1 MGSIARY
8 ISRSTLTAFLVVL
21 LSLTAIIWVT
31 QALRDL
37 DLMTNRGQSIAVFLG
52 ITSLLL
58 PMLMMLIAPIALFV
72 ALAYILNKLSTDSE
86 VIVFNASGMS
96 PGQLFRA
103 FLPVVLM
110 VSVMVAVFG
119 AYLAPKGLRTLRE
132 WVSSVNASVVSTLVQ
147 PGRFVTIIS
156 NVTINIAARDSN
168 GQLRGVFI
176 DDRRD
181 PNDRNTIIAARGDL
195 LENQQGTF
203 LVLQNGTAQRQQ
215 AGRDPNVV
223 TFERYAIDLAQFS
236 RATSNVSYSMH
247 ARYLWQLFAPE
258 PRDASSPQKRAEI
271 RAEIFDRLMAPL
283 YPLVFAV
290 IAFAYLGAPRTTRE
304 SRTSAMA
311 GAVGG
316 ILLVRL
322 VGFTSTIVGVNYPA
336 FLSVQFIVAGIA
348 TIGGLY
354 AIRRGVGIEPPDFV
368 KGWLNS
374 LSARISRHTAAG

>member
-8 ISRSTLTAFLVVL
+8 IFRSTATAFLVVL

-31 QALRDL
+31 QALRDI
-37 DLMTNRGQSIAVFLG
+37 DLMTSRGQSIAVFLG

-58 PMLMMLIAPIALFV
+58 PMLMMIIAPIALFV

-96 PGQLFRA
+96 PWQLFRA
-103 FLPVVLM
+103 FLPVVLL
-110 VSVMVAVFG
+110 VSLLVGVLG
-119 AYLAPKGLRTLRE
+119 AYLAPEGLRTLRE

-147 PGRFVTIIS
+147 PGRFVTIIG
-156 NVTINIAARDSN
+156 NVTINIASRDAN
-168 GQLRGVFI
+168 GQLHGVFI

-181 PNDRNTIIAARGDL
+181 PNDRNTVIAEHGDL
-195 LENQQGTF
+195 LEKQQGTF

-247 ARYLWQLFAPE
+247 ARYLWQLLDPD
-258 PRDASSPQKRAEI
+258 PRDANSPQKRAEI

-283 YPLVFAV
+283 YPIVFAI

-304 SRTSAMA
+304 SRASAIA
-311 GAVGG
+311 GAIGG

-322 VGFTSTIVGVNYPA
+322 VGFASTVVGVNYPI
-336 FLSVQFIVAGIA
+336 FLSVQFIVAGLAIA
-348 TIGGLY
+348 GGLY
-354 AIRRGVGIEPPDFV
+354 VIRRGTGIEPPAFIKDR
-368 KGWLNS
+368 LNA
-374 LSARISRHTAAG
+374 LSERISRRFAAG

>member
-1 MGSIARY
+1 
-8 ISRSTLTAFLVVL
+8 
-21 LSLTAIIWVT
+21 
-31 QALRDL
+31 
-37 DLMTNRGQSIAVFLG
+37 
-52 ITSLLL
+52 
-58 PMLMMLIAPIALFV
+58 
-72 ALAYILNKLSTDSE
+72 
-86 VIVFNASGMS
+86 
-96 PGQLFRA
+96 
-103 FLPVVLM
+103 
-110 VSVMVAVFG
+110 
-119 AYLAPKGLRTLRE
+119 
-132 WVSSVNASVVSTLVQ
+132 
-147 PGRFVTIIS
+147 
-156 NVTINIAARDSN
+156 
-168 GQLRGVFI
+168 
-176 DDRRD
+176 
-181 PNDRNTIIAARGDL
+181 
-195 LENQQGTF
+195 
-203 LVLQNGTAQRQQ
+203 
-215 AGRDPNVV
+215 
-223 TFERYAIDLAQFS
+223 
-236 RATSNVSYSMH
+236 MH

-354 AIRRGVGIEPPDFV
+354 AIRRGVGIEPPAFV
-368 KGWLNS
+368 KGWLNA